1 MPDTQCTQ
9 GSSCPLVSNS
19 RRDPAFIL
27 LGHRIANFHPAP
39 LPLYSGNQQFELA
52 NPGNTGLWLVFPQ
65 PTSRLK
71 LPTLLISGDL
81 STSHNK
87 FSQAPPLPRTPRL
100 TRGQDC
106 SYVFK
111 QSRTRLDWA
120 NIRRE
125 QQSMMETCKQ
135 LLGATRLK
143 VLKPQPP
150 QELASSRRGTAPA
163 IWPPSPAT
171 HSSSFL
177 RLCEENRFLSIS
189 AVSHICA
196 LSEDKLCCDSIK
208 QNSQVFFFCCLE
220 LLHPRAAVRLFLCK
234 VKCPVNVFPFFRAQR
249 TACSQRC
256 LLQKLKV

>member
-27 LGHRIANFHPAP
+27 LGHHIANFHPAP

-106 SYVFK
+106 SYIFK

-125 QQSMMETCKQ
+125 QQSMMETCK
-135 LLGATRLK
+135 
-143 VLKPQPP
+143 
-150 QELASSRRGTAPA
+150 LAPGCYQAQSPKATAPTGVS
-163 IWPPSPAT
+163 ILSKRDSPSHMAPFSNDT
-171 HSSSFL
+171 L
-177 RLCEENRFLSIS
+177 LQ
-189 AVSHICA
+189 
-196 LSEDKLCCDSIK
+196 LSEAL
-208 QNSQVFFFCCLE
+208 
-220 LLHPRAAVRLFLCK
+220 
-234 VKCPVNVFPFFRAQR
+234 
-249 TACSQRC
+249 
-256 LLQKLKV
+256 